1 MESLTALELTSTQ
14 MMPNAQGGKE
24 RRWQGLMLVAGKGED
39 PLPGVCACRDQPSRG
54 TEPLTARQS

>member
-24 RRWQGLMLVAGKGED
+24 RRCQGLCWWL
-39 PLPGVCACRDQPSRG
+39 
-54 TEPLTARQS
+54 AREKTLFQGCVPAEISHHVGQSH